1 MVSSKKTKIICTI
14 SDLRCD
20 VDFIKSLYLNGMNV
34 VRINSAHATLEGAQ
48 RVVNNVR
55 TVSHKIA
62 ILIDTKGPELRLTDV
77 KSKFSLLEG
86 STVRI
91 ADDPAKECT
100 PECLHTT
107 YPTLSREVPVGARIL
122 IDDGSLELDVIAKE
136 DAALVC
142 KVMNDGV
149 VSSHKS
155 VNIPN
160 VHINLPALTDK
171 DRKFVRWAV
180 DADIAFI
187 AHSFVRSAAGLLE
200 IQRILDE
207 SKSPIKLISKI
218 ENQQGVDNLDD
229 ILSYC
234 YGVMVA
240 RGDLGVEIPSERIP
254 LVQKRI
260 VHACRERKKPVI
272 VATQML
278 QSMIENPRPTRAE
291 VTDVA
296 NAIFQGADAI
306 MLSGESANG
315 KHPLEAVQTMTRIAQ
330 ENESALEPDLELN
343 LRKVI
348 KPVAAVLAR
357 SLVAATKEL
366 PVKAIVFDT
375 YTGRVGRYLSTF
387 RPEVPMYALCYSA
400 HTMREL
406 ALVRGVEPIM
416 ITRTATKEEF
426 VQKAIETLQQRGYV
440 KQGDLIGYIGGDFGS
455 QIGAT
460 YMEFK
465 YVA

>member
-77 KSKFSLLEG
+77 KSKFSLQEG

-171 DRKFVRWAV
+171 DRKFVHWAV
-180 DADIAFI
+180 DADIDFI
-187 AHSFVRSAAGLLE
+187 AHSFVRSSADLLE

-240 RGDLGVEIPSERIP
+240 TSELRFRRSVFLWYKRG
-254 LVQKRI
+254 
-260 VHACRERKKPVI
+260 
-272 VATQML
+272 
-278 QSMIENPRPTRAE
+278 
-291 VTDVA
+291 
-296 NAIFQGADAI
+296 
-306 MLSGESANG
+306 
-315 KHPLEAVQTMTRIAQ
+315 
-330 ENESALEPDLELN
+330 
-343 LRKVI
+343 
-348 KPVAAVLAR
+348 
-357 SLVAATKEL
+357 
-366 PVKAIVFDT
+366 
-375 YTGRVGRYLSTF
+375 
-387 RPEVPMYALCYSA
+387 
-400 HTMREL
+400 
-406 ALVRGVEPIM
+406 
-416 ITRTATKEEF
+416 
-426 VQKAIETLQQRGYV
+426 
-440 KQGDLIGYIGGDFGS
+440 
-455 QIGAT
+455 
-460 YMEFK
+460 
-465 YVA
+465 

>member
-77 KSKFSLLEG
+77 KSKFSLQEG
-86 STVRI
+86 ATVRI
-91 ADDPAKECT
+91 ADDPARDCT

-142 KVMNDGV
+142 KVMNDGAI
-149 VSSHKS
+149 SSHKS

-180 DADIAFI
+180 DADIDFI
-187 AHSFVRSAAGLLE
+187 AHSFVRSAADLLE

-315 KHPLEAVQTMTRIAQ
+315 KHPLEAVQTMTRIAL

-357 SLVAATKEL
+357 SLVSATKEL